1 MHTGAV
7 EGSGVALRRLLAPA
21 CLLVLALLLA
31 HVALMAGERHG
42 EVMGPLH
49 GHAASRSAAPV
60 LVAPEAVGTT
70 GGGVVT
76 PEPAPHAPPA
86 SLGDCPARQA
96 VLPLLVLLFLLVGT
110 PRLFAVQP
118 GGAGPFARP
127 WGSRFSLPP
136 PLAPAR
142 RRALLQVF
150 LN

>member
-7 EGSGVALRRLLAPA
+7 EGSGAAARRTLTPA
-21 CLLVLALLLA
+21 CLLILALLLA
-31 HVALMAGERHG
+31 HVALMADERHA

-49 GHAASRSAAPV
+49 GHAASRSADPAPV
-60 LVAPEAVGTT
+60 AAKFGGAT
-70 GGGVVT
+70 GGGAVA
-76 PEPAPHAPPA
+76 PEPAPHVPPA
-86 SLGDCPARQA
+86 SLGECPARQA

-110 PRLFAVQP
+110 PRLLAVQP

-127 WGSRFSLPP
+127 WGSRFSLPA